1 MDHKQ
6 EIRDR
11 PVRISPARGLLRRR
25 IKKTSFNSPA
35 AIIKPGAGE
44 CRTCI
49 NLKKLHS
56 AAQRQKPVL
65 FPADNVDFSKKVLIF
80 PLKVSTES
88 SPGKA
93 EEAYEMCEMRLLDEP
108 RTVL

>member
-25 IKKTSFNSPA
+25 IKKTSFNS
-35 AIIKPGAGE
+35 PGAGE